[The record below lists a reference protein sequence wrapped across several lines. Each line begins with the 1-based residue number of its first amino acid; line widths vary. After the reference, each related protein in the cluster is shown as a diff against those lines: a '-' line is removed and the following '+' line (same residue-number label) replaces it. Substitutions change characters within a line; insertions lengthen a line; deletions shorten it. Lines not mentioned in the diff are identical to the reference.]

1 MALDA
6 LKGWTPR
13 ARHTVTAGYLAW
25 TMDAYDFFLLT
36 FVFKDIAAQFGT
48 SITKVTVA
56 VMLTLACRPIGAFLF
71 GRLADNFG
79 RRPTLM
85 LDIACYSILSFAI
98 AFTYDIWSFYAACAC
113 FGVAMGGVWGIAASL
128 SMETS
133 KPHSRG
139 LVSGVLQSGYYSG
152 YLVA

>member
-25 TMDAYDFFLLT
+25 TLDAYDFFLLT

-56 VMLTLACRPIGAFLF
+56 VTLTLACRPIGAFIF
-71 GRLADNFG
+71 GRLVDRFG
-79 RRPTLM
+79 RRPVLM
-85 LDIACYSILSFAI
+85 LNIACYSVLSFLI
-98 AFTYDIWSFYAACAC
+98 AFTPNIWAFYVACAC
-113 FGVAMGGVWGIAASL
+113 FGVAMGGVWGICASL
-128 SMETS
+128 SMETI
-133 KPHSRG
+133 KPAARG
-139 LVSGVLQSGYYSG
+139 IVSGILRSEEHTSE
-152 YLVA
+152 L